1 MARQYLMVRA
11 MTSQPIHFETFFK
24 NSIVAVGW
32 SDIDFSEYEDAELRE
47 KVKKRY
53 YIDRTGP
60 LVSKNLNECIR
71 FKNIQKGDYIIVP
84 YYSGIALCVA
94 KGKTVYSENAYDV
107 DLANQQKVDYRY
119 KDGKVLSVPRNDLS
133 EGLQRR
139 LRVPGMS
146 VSDLSEFSDEIDKLF
161 DNPETYSYS
170 GEVKEKEDELQSQFK
185 ENLLNNIRK
194 GKTNLQTGGIGME
207 YLVKELFECEGYTAK
222 VLPKNRFSGKS
233 DADIEA
239 EHEDSFLTFNIYAQ
253 VKHHDGYSDREGINQ
268 VIGALED
275 KPDYYGYFITSGL
288 VSSEDRKYADMN
300 NITVIDGDG
309 LVDIIFRN
317 IDKIKVDTKKKLG
330 IIMIPSILSR

>member
-1 MARQYLMVRA
+1 MERQYLMVRA
-11 MTSQPIHFETFFK
+11 MTSQPIHFDTFFK

-32 SDIDFSEYEDAELRE
+32 SDIDFLQYEDTELRE

-53 YIDRTGP
+53 YTDRTGP
-60 LVSKNLNECIR
+60 LVSKNLNECVR

-94 KGKTVYSENAYDV
+94 KGKAVYSEKAYDV

-119 KDGKVLSVPRNDLS
+119 KDGKILSVPRNDLS

-146 VSDLSEFSDEIDKLF
+146 VSNLSEFSDEIEKLF

-222 VLPKNRFSGKS
+222 ILPKNKFSGKS
-233 DADIEA
+233 DADVEA
-239 EHEDSFLTFNIYAQ
+239 EYEDSFLVFNIYAQ
-253 VKHHDGYSDREGINQ
+253 VKHHDGYSDRDGIDQ
-268 VIGALED
+268 VIGALEN
-275 KPDYYGYFITSGL
+275 KPEYFGYFITSGL
-288 VSSEDRKYADMN
+288 VSSEDRKYAEMN
-300 NITVIDGDG
+300 NITVVDGDG
-309 LVDIIFRN
+309 LVDIIYRN
-317 IDKIKVDTKKKLG
+317 IDKLKEETKKKLG
-330 IIMIPSILSR
+330 IIMIPTILSR

>member
-222 VLPKNRFSGKS
+222 VLPKNKFSGKS

-239 EHEDSFLTFNIYAQ
+239 EYEDSFLAFNIYAQ